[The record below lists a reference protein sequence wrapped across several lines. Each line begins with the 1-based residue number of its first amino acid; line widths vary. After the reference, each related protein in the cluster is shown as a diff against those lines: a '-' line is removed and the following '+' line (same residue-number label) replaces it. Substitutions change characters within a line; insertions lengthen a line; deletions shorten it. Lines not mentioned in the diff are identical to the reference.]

1 MGYLDTIRRV
11 TAADFRDVSQ
21 EERDR
26 AARDVIE
33 MCSFACAGLVLQ
45 PVPVVEQAVV
55 PVQLGMIAALSHV
68 YGKELSR
75 KKAREVI
82 LDLAAITGVSIVGR
96 QALTTIA
103 KVLLPGVGGVLGAP
117 YAFSVTWGTG
127 FAAVHYFR
135 SGARPDKD
143 KIREIFERERKRS
156 AAVYSDDKARA
167 NRPSESDVERDVERE

>member
-11 TAADFRDVSQ
+11 MSSDFRDATP

-33 MCSFACAGLVLQ
+33 ICSFACAGLVLQ
-45 PVPVVEQAVV
+45 PVPVVEQAVL
-55 PVQLGMIAALSHV
+55 PVQVGMVGALAHV

-75 KKAREVI
+75 KRAREVI
-82 LDLAAITGVSIVGR
+82 LDLAAITGVSIIGR

-103 KVLLPGVGGVLGAP
+103 KVLLPGLGGVLSAP

-127 FAAVHYFR
+127 FAAIHYFR
-135 SGARPDKD
+135 SGARPDKE
-143 KIREIFERERKRS
+143 KIREVFERERAKS
-156 AAVYSDDKARA
+156 KGIYSEDKARE
-167 NRPSESDVERDVERE
+167 NRPSDDEVGKE

>member
-1 MGYLDTIRRV
+1 MGYIDTIRRV
-11 TAADFRDVSQ
+11 TSSDYAGATQ

-33 MCSFACAGLVLQ
+33 IGSFACAGLVLQ
-45 PVPVVEQAVV
+45 PVPVIEQAVL
-55 PVQLGMIAALSHV
+55 PVQIGMIGALAHV

-82 LDLAAITGVSIVGR
+82 LDLAAITGVSIIGR

-103 KVLLPGVGGVLGAP
+103 KVLVPGFGGVLGAP

-127 FAAVHYFR
+127 FAAVNYFR
-135 SGARPDKD
+135 SGKRPDKE
-143 KIREIFERERKRS
+143 KIREVFERERARS
-156 AAVYSDDKARA
+156 SAMYSEEKARA
-167 NRPSESDVERDVERE
+167 NRPAEGEVDSE